1 MPRMKQTPLPPLTK
15 DLVEAFMASATLW
28 LARLLGLLFSPR
40 AAMRQRRFTRLVQ
53 FAERWVEYVLFVAAG
68 QRLGVLAA
76 RRRPTQ
82 RIAER
87 PGFRIATGDNRLLWK
102 SARIRLRKASLIDRV
117 ARLLKALAHP
127 ARYIAHYMKR
137 LAAGLCF
144 RRLIAC
150 APAAAAIAAVS
161 IGDVP
166 VVDSS

>member
-1 MPRMKQTPLPPLTK
+1 MRAMKQNPLPPLTK

-28 LARLLGLLFSPR
+28 LVRLMSLLFFPR
-40 AAMRQRRFTRLVQ
+40 AAHRKRRFTRLVQ

-76 RRRPTQ
+76 RRRPAQ

-102 SARIRLRKASLIDRV
+102 SARIRLRNASLIDRV
-117 ARLLKALAHP
+117 GRLLEALAHP
-127 ARYIAHYMKR
+127 ARYITHYMKR
-137 LAAGLCF
+137 LARGLCF
-144 RRLIAC
+144 RRLIAY
-150 APAAAAIAAVS
+150 APAAVTIVAVS

>member
-1 MPRMKQTPLPPLTK
+1 MKQNPLPPLTK

-28 LARLLGLLFSPR
+28 LVRLMGLLFSPR

-53 FAERWVEYVLFVAAG
+53 FAERWVEYVLFCAAG

-76 RRRPTQ
+76 RRRTAQ

-102 SARIRLRKASLIDRV
+102 SARIRLRNASLIDRV
-117 ARLLKALAHP
+117 GRLIEALANP
-127 ARYIAHYMKR
+127 ARYITHYMKR

-144 RRLIAC
+144 RCLIAC
-150 APAAAAIAAVS
+150 APAATALLSAESLAVAFA
-161 IGDVP
+161 
-166 VVDSS
+166 DSS